1 MCGNKASTVY
11 RACSIQFV
19 CVYADHIYI
28 HIYNIY
34 IYILSGIQNMF
45 SQADAAGGAAAG
57 GEGGGVVCDGVT
69 IVDVGA
75 HVGLAAIAFAMRC
88 IFYIYIFYCWSARG
102 SSCHRLRDGVYWF
115 FIFVCFVIFFT
126 VII

>member
-11 RACSIQFV
+11 RACSIQLV

-57 GEGGGVVCDGVT
+57 GEGGGVVCDGDT

-88 IFYIYIFYCWSARG
+88 ILYIYIYIIVGAHVGLAAIAFAMGCIG
-102 SSCHRLRDGVYWF
+102 FLF
-115 FIFVCFVIFFT
+115 LFVL
-126 VII
+126 

>member
-34 IYILSGIQNMF
+34 IYSLRDSEHVLSGRCGRR
-45 SQADAAGGAAAG
+45 GGGWG
-57 GEGGGVVCDGVT
+57 GGGGVVCDGDT

-75 HVGLAAIAFAMRC
+75 HVGLAAIAFAMMC
-88 IFYIYIFYCWSARG
+88 ILYIYIFYCWSARG